1 VARQQ
6 AEELEHL
13 RGEMQRL
20 GVLDAVELRREA
32 DGLRGEIE
40 AMRRDYA
47 EQKALLDSELADLRL
62 RVAVTQEEEIL
73 QEVGVYTYRHPLND
87 SVAYREQLKVLQDQI
102 KATARRDGGAIEATT
117 GWQVNGSAAQGRKM
131 VNDFSK
137 LMLRAYNAE
146 ADNLSRGMKPYKLAT
161 AIDRLEKVAVTI
173 ERLGKTMAIRVSPE
187 YHRLRIK
194 ELELA
199 ADYQEMLAREK
210 DGEREKREQL
220 REERKLQLEIQRER
234 ERLHKEQQHYTNAL
248 AALEAKGDL
257 EGAARMREQ
266 LGDIAK
272 AIEDV
277 DYRAANPIE
286 GATYVIVAIA
296 WLLLVPLAGTMSA
309 GPGTASPAGVR
320 LGTLVI
326 DSDGVNVIMSLVFC
340 LGATLFY
347 VLLFRSRIV
356 PRWIATWGLL
366 GIPLYAAAYLLVMYG
381 VVGINSSLVNLFG
394 LPLAVQEMV
403 LAVWMIARG
412 FRPAA
417 ASDAHEG

>member
-1 VARQQ
+1 
-6 AEELEHL
+6 
-13 RGEMQRL
+13 
-20 GVLDAVELRREA
+20 
-32 DGLRGEIE
+32 
-40 AMRRDYA
+40 
-47 EQKALLDSELADLRL
+47 
-62 RVAVTQEEEIL
+62 
-73 QEVGVYTYRHPLND
+73 
-87 SVAYREQLKVLQDQI
+87 
-102 KATARRDGGAIEATT
+102 
-117 GWQVNGSAAQGRKM
+117 
-131 VNDFSK
+131 
-137 LMLRAYNAE
+137 
-146 ADNLSRGMKPYKLAT
+146 MKPYKLAT

-234 ERLHKEQQHYTNAL
+234 ERLHREQQHYTNAL

>member
-117 GWQVNGSAAQGRKM
+117 DWQVNGSAAQGRKM

-137 LMLRAYNAE
+137 LTLRAYNAE

>member
-137 LMLRAYNAE
+137 LTLRAYNAE

-234 ERLHKEQQHYTNAL
+234 ERLHREQQHYTNAL

>member
-1 VARQQ
+1 MARQQ

-234 ERLHKEQQHYTNAL
+234 ERLHREQQHYTNAL

-266 LGDIAK
+266 LGDISK

>member
-234 ERLHKEQQHYTNAL
+234 ERLHREQQHYTNAL

-266 LGDIAK
+266 LGDISK

>member
-117 GWQVNGSAAQGRKM
+117 DWQVNGSAAQGRKM

-137 LMLRAYNAE
+137 LTLRAYNAE

-234 ERLHKEQQHYTNAL
+234 ERLHREQQHYTNAL

>member
-1 VARQQ
+1 MARQQ
-6 AEELEHL
+6 AAELEHL

-234 ERLHKEQQHYTNAL
+234 ERLHREQQHYTNAL

-266 LGDIAK
+266 LGDISK
-272 AIEDV
+272 SIEDV

>member
-417 ASDAHEG
+417 DSDAHEG

>member
-137 LMLRAYNAE
+137 LTLRAYNAE

-199 ADYQEMLAREK
+199 ADYQEMLAGRRTENARSESSCARSGSSSWRSNGSESGCIK
-210 DGEREKREQL
+210 SSSTTPTPWRPWRPRATSRARHGCASSSATSL
-220 REERKLQLEIQRER
+220 RPSRTSTTEL
-234 ERLHKEQQHYTNAL
+234 
-248 AALEAKGDL
+248 
-257 EGAARMREQ
+257 
-266 LGDIAK
+266 
-272 AIEDV
+272 
-277 DYRAANPIE
+277 PI
-286 GATYVIVAIA
+286 
-296 WLLLVPLAGTMSA
+296 
-309 GPGTASPAGVR
+309 
-320 LGTLVI
+320 
-326 DSDGVNVIMSLVFC
+326 
-340 LGATLFY
+340 
-347 VLLFRSRIV
+347 RSRA
-356 PRWIATWGLL
+356 PPT
-366 GIPLYAAAYLLVMYG
+366 
-381 VVGINSSLVNLFG
+381 
-394 LPLAVQEMV
+394 
-403 LAVWMIARG
+403 
-412 FRPAA
+412 
-417 ASDAHEG
+417 